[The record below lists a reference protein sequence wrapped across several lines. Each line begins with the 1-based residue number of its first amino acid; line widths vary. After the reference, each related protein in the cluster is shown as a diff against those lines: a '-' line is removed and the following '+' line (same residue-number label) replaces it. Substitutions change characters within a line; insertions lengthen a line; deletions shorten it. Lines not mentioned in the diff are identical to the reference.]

1 MRRLE
6 FLRPIA
12 LAALAALSIASPS
25 AAHAEPPVLPITELS
40 AGIHVIRAEV
50 ANTPDKRST
59 GLMFRQA
66 LAPNHGMLF
75 VFDEPDR
82 QCFWMRNTLLPLSI
96 AFIED
101 DGTIVNIENMAPQT
115 EDAHCS
121 RKAVRYALEMDQ
133 GWFAARGITHNQKV
147 EGLP

>member
-12 LAALAALSIASPS
+12 LAALAALSIASPW
-25 AAHAEPPVLPITELS
+25 AARAEPPVLPVTELS

-59 GLMFRQA
+59 GLMFRQS

-121 RKAVRYALEMDQ
+121 RKAVRYALEMEQ